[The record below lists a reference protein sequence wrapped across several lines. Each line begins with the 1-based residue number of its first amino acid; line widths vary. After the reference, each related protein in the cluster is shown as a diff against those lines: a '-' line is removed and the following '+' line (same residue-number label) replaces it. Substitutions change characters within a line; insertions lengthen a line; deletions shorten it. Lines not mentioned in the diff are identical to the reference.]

1 MTTRDQITEYLKQH
15 GSAGSQELS
24 AAIGISRQALNLHLR
39 ALIDAGVLT
48 KTGSTRN
55 ARYHC
60 ASQQPIEGSFT
71 AQYRSDG
78 LDEHRVYERLALS
91 LNLKPLLKSNVE
103 SVAHYA
109 FTEMLN
115 NAIDHS
121 DSEKISV
128 KSELG
133 TAALTF
139 EIKDWGKGLFASI
152 AEKFSLED
160 EHAAM
165 VELIK
170 GKTTT
175 MPEAHSGEGIFFTS
189 RSVDRLIL
197 RSHKIQLEWD
207 RAKDDVFVSTP
218 RHVKGTN
225 VRAQISRNSRLRL
238 EDLFSHY
245 APEEF
250 DYEFNKTQI
259 KIKLLRKDYI
269 SRSEAK
275 RLLVNLDKFK
285 FVELDFR
292 DVLTLGQ
299 GFADEVFR
307 VFRTNNQDTEITP
320 INAGPAIQAMI
331 RHVIQPKQT

>member
-1 MTTRDQITEYLKQH
+1 M
-15 GSAGSQELS
+15 
-24 AAIGISRQALNLHLR
+24 
-39 ALIDAGVLT
+39 
-48 KTGSTRN
+48 
-55 ARYHC
+55 YHC
-60 ASQQPIEGSFT
+60 PGQQPIEGSFS
-71 AQYRSDG
+71 AQYQSAEV
-78 LDEHRVYERLALS
+78 DEHSVYERLALS
-91 LNLKPLLKSNVE
+91 LNLKTLLKPNVE
-103 SVAHYA
+103 SIAHYA

-121 DSEKISV
+121 DSEKIRV
-128 KSELG
+128 KATLDPASLN
-133 TAALTF
+133 F
-139 EIKDWGKGLFASI
+139 EVKDWGKGVFASI
-152 AEKFSLED
+152 ADKFALED
-160 EHAAM
+160 EHSGM

-189 RSVDRLIL
+189 RAVDHFTL

-207 RAKDDVFVSTP
+207 RPSDDVYVSSP
-218 RHVKGTN
+218 RNSKGTS
-225 VRAQISRNSRLRL
+225 VKVQIIRNSRLRL

-275 RLLVNLDKFK
+275 RLLLNLDKFR

-292 DVLTLGQ
+292 DVLILGQ

-307 VFRTNNQDTEITP
+307 VFQANNQEIEITP
-320 INAGPAIQAMI
+320 INAGPAIEAMI
-331 RHVIQPKQT
+331 RHVIRPK